1 MKSFARVAVAGV
13 ASIAL
18 FKLFT
23 AAFIPLLG
31 MTLSLVTLAVKLAL
45 IGAILYFV
53 YSLLR
58 PRPDQGRASG
68 EVDIEG
74 EIEIIVEDAGKSDSE

>member
-23 AAFIPLLG
+23 AAVIPLLG
-31 MTLSLVTLAVKLAL
+31 MTLSLVMLAVKLAL
-45 IGAILYFV
+45 IGAVLYFV

-68 EVDIEG
+68 DVDIEE
-74 EIEIIVEDAGKSDSE
+74 EIEIVVEDTGKAAGE